1 MLKTV
6 CSVLTALVLILSL
19 AACGAAPGG
28 QPAAPAP
35 GDAPAA
41 PADTEAPA
49 QSVPDLSLI
58 HI

>member
-6 CSVLTALVLILSL
+6 CSVLTVLVLILSL

-41 PADTEAPA
+41 PADTEAPRA
-49 QSVPDLSLI
+49 VPSRTARSR
-58 HI
+58 